1 RYQTLSAQL
10 THDTPR
16 GWYSQLQFGFTRGYI
31 VELPAGFYNQPPL
44 CTVCANL
51 GALTNIN
58 YSGSPYSQGFGMVGY
73 RWASRRSIDLET
85 TYYGPN
91 NAYYRPA
98 FFVVDANGELPLSKI
113 VSLHF
118 TARNLTGIYDR
129 VIQTYS
135 SFDNPIIGTPQ
146 LVGPAAWQAPL

>member
-1 RYQTLSAQL
+1 ISLDMSQTNLHGQFYTESNQQGTLNGLPLFVNEQVNLARTRYQTLSAQL

-98 FFVVDANGELPLSKI
+98 FFVVD
-113 VSLHF
+113 
-118 TARNLTGIYDR
+118 
-129 VIQTYS
+129 
-135 SFDNPIIGTPQ
+135 
-146 LVGPAAWQAPL
+146 